1 MFLAFAITYYFAP
14 DLNKPEWHWITPGS
28 ALGLIIWLVASLAF
42 KLYLQFFNS
51 YSKTYGSIPVTAAR
65 ELTGAQIEA
74 LGDFE
79 GIGFSGKMLRIV
91 AQVCCRVQLVGVR

>member
-1 MFLAFAITYYFAP
+1 
-14 DLNKPEWHWITPGS
+14 
-28 ALGLIIWLVASLAF
+28 
-42 KLYLQFFNS
+42 
-51 YSKTYGSIPVTAAR
+51 VTAAR

-91 AQVCCRVQLVGVR
+91 AQVCCRIQTGRREVKITITYQLTTDIDIEAPTGVGSR